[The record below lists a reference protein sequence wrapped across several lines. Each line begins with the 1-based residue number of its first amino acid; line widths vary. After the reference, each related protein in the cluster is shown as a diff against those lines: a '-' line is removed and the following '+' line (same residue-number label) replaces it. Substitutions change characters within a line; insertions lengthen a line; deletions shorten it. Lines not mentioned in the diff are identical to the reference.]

1 MLQVTLLKRQLA
13 EKDVQLQSKS
23 KEVAEKDVQL
33 QSKSKEV
40 AEKDL
45 QLQSQ
50 NRKVASLEARLARII
65 DVANVESDEV
75 CSVRWHSC

>member
-1 MLQVTLLKRQLA
+1 MLLKRQLA

-23 KEVAEKDVQL
+23 KEVADKD
-33 QSKSKEV
+33 
-40 AEKDL
+40 
-45 QLQSQ
+45 
-50 NRKVASLEARLARII
+50 RKVASLKARLARIR

>member
-13 EKDVQLQSKS
+13 EKNVQLQSKS

-33 QSKSKEV
+33 QS
-40 AEKDL
+40 
-45 QLQSQ
+45 Q
-50 NRKVASLEARLARII
+50 NRKVASLEARLARIR

-75 CSVRWHSC
+75 CSVR

>member
-1 MLQVTLLKRQLA
+1 MTLQKRQLA

-23 KEVAEKDVQL
+23 KEVAEKDR
-33 QSKSKEV
+33 EI
-40 AEKDL
+40 
-45 QLQSQ
+45 
-50 NRKVASLEARLARII
+50 ASLKTRLARIR

>member
-1 MLQVTLLKRQLA
+1 MTLLERQLA

-23 KEVAEKDVQL
+23 KKVAEKDR
-33 QSKSKEV
+33 EI
-40 AEKDL
+40 
-45 QLQSQ
+45 
-50 NRKVASLEARLARII
+50 ASLKERLTRIR

>member
-33 QSKSKEV
+33 QSKSK
-40 AEKDL
+40 DIT
-45 QLQSQ
+45 
-50 NRKVASLEARLARII
+50 SLKARLAGIRA
-65 DVANVESDEV
+65 VANVESDEV